1 MCHAGFNVSVL
12 WFFFSHVA
20 EDHLVFWEQR
30 HIEQMNPFSQTF
42 L

>member
-1 MCHAGFNVSVL
+1 MLVLMSLLCGF
-12 WFFFSHVA
+12 FYSHVA
-20 EDHLVFWEQR
+20 EDHLVFWKQK